1 MFTTSS
7 KRLLTDS
14 FSSLLGI
21 ILAKF
26 RSFFGGAYTKFD
38 ITPRKKI
45 EIWLKEPQ
53 NRQKLN
59 PLAVSKPPLFL
70 APMEGVGDRAF
81 RRAMAAI
88 GGFDQ
93 ACTEFL
99 RVPMNAHIP
108 SLSRHYVADETAPI
122 LEAVQVMGVDPELMG
137 KMAKA
142 LELRGAPRIDLNCGC
157 PSNTVTGKG
166 AGSSLL
172 KTPELLHEIA
182 SSMVKAVK
190 VPVSLKMRS
199 GYSDT
204 SLFRENLQAAES
216 SGIAFLTLHPRTK
229 EDGYGPP
236 ARWNLIQEAKS
247 ILSIPL
253 VGNGDILTAE
263 DAHRML
269 KETKCDGLMVGR
281 GAVINPWIF
290 HEIRGDFSKANIE
303 SIDLFY
309 KTYIGCFEPE
319 MPLKTR
325 INKLKQIASFQFR
338 KNEKLLVLRSSILTA
353 SYENER
359 DFLEK
364 ALPLLHKHYL
374 AESP

>member
-1 MFTTSS
+1 MFTSS
-7 KRLLTDS
+7 S
-14 FSSLLGI
+14 H
-21 ILAKF
+21 
-26 RSFFGGAYTKFD
+26 
-38 ITPRKKI
+38 
-45 EIWLKEPQ
+45 
-53 NRQKLN
+53 
-59 PLAVSKPPLFL
+59 PPLLL

-81 RRAMAAI
+81 RRAMASI

-99 RVPMNAHIP
+99 RVPINAHIP
-108 SLSRHYVADETAPI
+108 SLSRHYIADETAPI
-122 LEAVQVMGVDPELMG
+122 PQAAQVMGVDPDLMG

-172 KTPELLHEIA
+172 KTPDLLHEIA
-182 SSMVKAVK
+182 SSMVKAVS

-204 SLFRENLQAAES
+204 TLFRENLKAAES

-236 ARWNLIQEAKS
+236 ARWDLIGEAKS

-263 DAHRML
+263 DARRML
-269 KETKCDGLMVGR
+269 RETGCDGLMIGR

-290 HEIRGDFSKANIE
+290 HEIRNDFTKASIE
-303 SIDLFY
+303 SINLFY
-309 KTYIGCFEPE
+309 ETYIGEFEPE

-338 KNEKLLVLRSSILTA
+338 KNDQLSALRSSVLTA
-353 SYENER
+353 SYADER
-359 DFLEK
+359 EFLEK
-364 ALPLLHKHYL
+364 TLPLLHKHYL
-374 AESP
+374 VESP